1 MTTQKQASYV
11 LDYETGE
18 IVNYTANGNDSERHK
33 YHFQIDSRGNVKIQH
48 IMKGWQNVWHY
59 PGQTRLSIVDNIPIP
74 SYLIDMLK
82 EVICCNKIDHY
93 TCFWEKNVIN
103 AFNKIK
109 SGLKELANNPLD
121 AADIKSQ
128 LDFSMNK
135 NEILQ
140 NELKEMEQKCKNIQ
154 AAYVDTLKD
163 NEKLKQEK
171 GILSEKNTKLTHELN
186 NADIAKE
193 VIKKDMVKLTRENF
207 TLLMENN
214 ELKLDNYDLV
224 KNKLGS
230 FESRTTRRS
239 ASELGPEIESE
250 IGDNFKTDYPHSH
263 SLHDCYHNPGGATI
277 YTKANAMNRMVF
289 NPLLRI
295 YEPGEDK

>member
-1 MTTQKQASYV
+1 MVIHEQSKSALVFPEQPQVKYV

-18 IVNYTANGNDSERHK
+18 IKNSTIYEPYGHK

-48 IMKGWQNVWHY
+48 IMNDYRGWNY
-59 PGQTRLSIVDNIPIP
+59 PGQTRLSINDNIPVP
-74 SYLIDMLK
+74 TYLVDMLK
-82 EVICCNKIDHY
+82 ELISFREPPIY
-93 TCFWEKNVIN
+93 SSGFWDKNVIN
-103 AFNKIK
+103 VFNKIK

-128 LDFSMNK
+128 LGFSMNK

-163 NEKLKQEK
+163 NEKIKQEK
-171 GILSEKNTKLTHELN
+171 AELNEKLKKEIEDLKATNTKITATSQAHAAAVKCLLSHKIALLEELE
-186 NADIAKE
+186 K
-193 VIKKDMVKLTRENF
+193 
-207 TLLMENN
+207 
-214 ELKLDNYDLV
+214 
-224 KNKLGS
+224 
-230 FESRTTRRS
+230 SRSTRRYTNT
-239 ASELGPEIESE
+239 SEFGPEFEPEFSDI
-250 IGDNFKTDYPHSH
+250 FKTDYTHSH
-263 SLHDCYHNPGGATI
+263 SLQDCYHNPGGATI

-289 NPLLRI
+289 NPLLGI

>member
-1 MTTQKQASYV
+1 MVIHEQSKSALVLPAQQQVKYV
-11 LDYETGE
+11 LDFETGE
-18 IVNYTANGNDSERHK
+18 ILNYTANGGDSDRHK

-48 IMKGWQNVWHY
+48 IMKGWNNVWGY

-74 SYLIDMLK
+74 TYIIDMLK
-82 EVICCNKIDHY
+82 EVICCNKIDHN
-93 TCFWEKNVIN
+93 TGFWDKNVIN

-128 LDFSMNK
+128 LGFSMNK

-186 NADIAKE
+186 KVDIAKE
-193 VIKKDMVKLTRENF
+193 VIKKDMVKLTKENF

-230 FESRTTRRS
+230 FESRTTRRNN
-239 ASELGPEIESE
+239 SEFGPEFGPEFEPEFSDI
-250 IGDNFKTDYPHSH
+250 FKTD
-263 SLHDCYHNPGGATI
+263 
-277 YTKANAMNRMVF
+277 
-289 NPLLRI
+289 
-295 YEPGEDK
+295 

>member
-1 MTTQKQASYV
+1 MATQQQVKYV
-11 LDYETGE
+11 MDFETGE
-18 IVNYTANGNDSERHK
+18 ILNYTANGGDSVRHK

-48 IMKGWQNVWHY
+48 IMKGWNNVWGY
-59 PGQTRLSIVDNIPIP
+59 PGQTRLSISDNIPIP

-82 EVICCNKIDHY
+82 EVICCNQIDHY

-103 AFNKIK
+103 VFNKIK

-163 NEKLKQEK
+163 NEKIKQEK
-171 GILSEKNTKLTHELN
+171 AALNEKLKKEIEDIKATNTKITATSQAHAAAVKCLLSQKLALLEELE
-186 NADIAKE
+186 K
-193 VIKKDMVKLTRENF
+193 
-207 TLLMENN
+207 
-214 ELKLDNYDLV
+214 
-224 KNKLGS
+224 
-230 FESRTTRRS
+230 SRTTRRS
-239 ASELGPEIESE
+239 TSEFEPEFGPEFEPEFSDI
-250 IGDNFKTDYPHSH
+250 FKTDYTHTH
-263 SLHDCYHNPGGATI
+263 SLQDCYHNPGGATI

-289 NPLLRI
+289 NPLLGI
-295 YEPGEDK
+295 YEPGDEK